1 MAFTSASNALRT
13 VDYRDPVQVLEPLRQ
28 LIPFVFASPH
38 SGTDYPA
45 AFLSG
50 SPLDL
55 LTIRQSEDSFVDEIF
70 ASAPHLGAPLL
81 CARFPRAYCD
91 PNREPFELDQ
101 GMFEDTLPAYA
112 NTTSLRVAGGLGVIA
127 RITAGNKEI
136 YSRKLTFAE
145 AERRIAGC
153 YQPYHAALRTLID
166 RTKRQFGHVVLID
179 CHSMPSSAGSSC
191 IGHQRRRP
199 DMILGDR
206 YGTSCDRAVIDIAE
220 QLLRDLGYHVGRNA
234 PYAGGFT
241 TQHYGRPSDQVH
253 SLQIEINRALYMDER
268 CIKRRPGLASL
279 AEDMATLID
288 GVATRLDLAAG

>member
-1 MAFTSASNALRT
+1 MAFTGASTALPT
-13 VDYRDPVQVLEPLRQ
+13 VEYRDPVQVLEPLRQ
-28 LIPFVFASPH
+28 RIPFVFASPH
-38 SGTDYPA
+38 SGSDYPD
-45 AFLSG
+45 AFVSG

-55 LTIRQSEDSFVDEIF
+55 LTIRQSEDSFVDELF
-70 ASAPHLGAPLL
+70 ASAPRLGAPLL

-101 GMFEDTLPAYA
+101 GMFEDALPDYA

-145 AERRIAGC
+145 AERRIAEC
-153 YQPYHAALRTLID
+153 YQPYHAALKAQID
-166 RTKRQFGHVVLID
+166 RTKEQFGHVVLID
-179 CHSMPSSAGSSC
+179 CHSMPSSVSSSC
-191 IGHQRRRP
+191 VGHHRQRP

-206 YGTSCDRAVIDIAE
+206 YGTSCDRAVVDVAE
-220 QLLRDLGYHVGRNA
+220 QMLRDFGYQVGRNA

-241 TQHYGRPSDQVH
+241 TQFYGRPVEHVH

-268 CIKRRPGLASL
+268 TIEPRPGLASL
-279 AEDMATLID
+279 AKDMAFLIE
-288 GVATRLDLAAG
+288 GMAARLESL